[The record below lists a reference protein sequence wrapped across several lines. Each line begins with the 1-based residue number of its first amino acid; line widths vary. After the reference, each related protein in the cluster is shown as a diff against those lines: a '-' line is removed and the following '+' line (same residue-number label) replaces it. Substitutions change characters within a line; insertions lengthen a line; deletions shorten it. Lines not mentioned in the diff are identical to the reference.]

1 MPKKKSTKKVLSL
14 KELSFEDYIDKS
26 SISIGKRIIGFF
38 KNQSK
43 NIIFG
48 SLTIFLSIFI
58 AYMVTK

>member
-14 KELSFEDYIDKS
+14 EDYIDKS
-26 SISIGKRIIGFF
+26 SISIGNRIIVFL

-43 NIIFG
+43 YIIFG

-58 AYMVTK
+58 AYMVIK

>member
-14 KELSFEDYIDKS
+14 EDYIDKS
-26 SISIGKRIIGFF
+26 SISIGNRIIVFF

-43 NIIFG
+43 YIIFG
-48 SLTIFLSIFI
+48 LLTIFLSIFI